1 VLDFGRC
8 LWAALGG
15 KIESLPLWVQWLT
28 AIATL
33 ATPIAVVVAFYRRE
47 NREKS
52 IEAFYAEMLDFC
64 DKYPWGYTGNAYKMF
79 PVGSKQIGYA
89 EELVRRERLIRI
101 QLGREYGY
109 RLPQPHGKVR
119 SGTNSNDSYIRSN

>member
-1 VLDFGRC
+1 M
-8 LWAALGG
+8 
-15 KIESLPLWVQWLT
+15 ESLPLWVQWL
-28 AIATL
+28 AAAAAL
-33 ATPIAVVVAFYRRE
+33 ATPVTVVVAFY
-47 NREKS
+47 NREGRERA

-64 DKYPWGYTGNAYKMF
+64 DKHPWGSTGSAYKMF

-119 SGTNSNDSYIRSN
+119 TAANHNDTYIRSK